1 MQRRCGCCGRCR
13 EGVLTGADERRYDN
27 IWQTVN
33 MGATR
38 RRCLRSPHP
47 DGFSRLRVTCRR
59 DLKIFQKSIPGPE
72 VQEGTDSPE
81 KTGSGWAG
89 MVRHS
94 WRGAFL
100 WRLAGV
106 GARRREAPH
115 AQPAHCPTAPT
126 VASTRLEPTPAGT
139 IWNVQKTEA
148 TLRSRNL
155 VGAAF
160 PALASAFCALAP
172 S

>member
-1 MQRRCGCCGRCR
+1 MFLR
-13 EGVLTGADERRYDN
+13 GADERRYGN

-38 RRCLRSPHP
+38 RRCLRSPRP

-59 DLKIFQKSIPGPE
+59 DLKIFQKGIPGPE

-94 WRGAFL
+94 WRGAWL
-100 WRLAGV
+100 RP
-106 GARRREAPH
+106 ARRRMRLWRKDAGKR
-115 AQPAHCPTAPT
+115 PAWSKPIREERKRDGRPGSFPNGACASEIYIFKLTGQVLEYIVGTKEKSVHTAS
-126 VASTRLEPTPAGT
+126 A
-139 IWNVQKTEA
+139 
-148 TLRSRNL
+148 LRSFMKWPR
-155 VGAAF
+155 
-160 PALASAFCALAP
+160 
-172 S
+172 